1 MKVTVNNRYVY
12 IDGEY
17 RGCIRKEDD
26 LTMMHITLK
35 SGSKVNR
42 ILKCSIYETDKKL
55 AKECKKELYKLITT
69 KRSN

>member
-1 MKVTVNNRYVY
+1 MRVTVNNRYVY

-17 RGCIRKEDD
+17 RGCICKEND

-42 ILKCSIYETDKKL
+42 ILKCSIYENDNKL
-55 AKECKKELYKLITT
+55 AKECKKELYKLIT
-69 KRSN
+69 KRNN